1 MKFLIV
7 LFVNF
12 LGALSVCPD
21 EAGWFQSGS
30 SCYLMS
36 QDKMTWF
43 AAQEVTTNNIVDS
56 TYLCSFVGDMEDI
69 WQRFRLM
76 MKNQRAR
83 TIGPPY
89 YSSMGLHKS
98 HKILQRLL
106 HLWISIRVYEFC
118 ALSKWVTE
126 GTSNVLDM
134 IRHMN
139 ILLMSVCYN
148 LHLNSSMWSR
158 LVVIAMHS
166 GYR

>member
-1 MKFLIV
+1 MKCFIV

-76 MKNQRAR
+76 MRR
-83 TIGPPY
+83 
-89 YSSMGLHKS
+89 M
-98 HKILQRLL
+98 
-106 HLWISIRVYEFC
+106 
-118 ALSKWVTE
+118 
-126 GTSNVLDM
+126 VLM
-134 IRHMN
+134 
-139 ILLMSVCYN
+139 MS
-148 LHLNSSMWSR
+148 
-158 LVVIAMHS
+158 
-166 GYR
+166 